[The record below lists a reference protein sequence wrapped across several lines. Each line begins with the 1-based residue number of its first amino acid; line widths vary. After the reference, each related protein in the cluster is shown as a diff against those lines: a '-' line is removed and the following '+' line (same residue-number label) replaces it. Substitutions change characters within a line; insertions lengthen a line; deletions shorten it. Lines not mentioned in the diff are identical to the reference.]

1 LIKKA
6 KWLIVA
12 VIFNWVQLECVTM
25 PSKWTAEKLYE
36 VIEMKLNF
44 TVLIEQGE
52 DGAYIATVPSLKS
65 CYTQAS
71 TMPELLEKVR
81 EVILLCLDVE
91 NEIPAINKFI
101 GVQQM
106 EVAYEQA

>member
-1 LIKKA
+1 
-6 KWLIVA
+6 
-12 VIFNWVQLECVTM
+12 
-25 PSKWTAEKLYE
+25 
-36 VIEMKLNF
+36 MKLNF

-71 TMPELLEKVR
+71 TMSELLEKVR

-91 NEIPAINKFI
+91 SDMPLTNKFI